1 MVFSTLITTAQLSNI
16 LNSNSLVIVDCR
28 FEITD
33 TRSGGRK
40 YFNSHITDA
49 VYCHLDN
56 DLSGSTVPGKTGRH
70 PLPDIDMLVDRF
82 SSWGIDDQTQVV
94 VYDDSEPAPGAI
106 ASRLWWS
113 LHWLGHDAVALLD
126 GGWHAWAAEK
136 RPVEDGQCTN
146 SRKTFIP
153 HPRNELLASSSLVE
167 EIRLDPSSRLLD
179 SRTKDRYQGL
189 NETIDP
195 VAGHI
200 PGAFSL
206 PYTDNVDSDGNFLSV
221 DQLAARF
228 RETIGEIRAHNVVF
242 YCGSG
247 VTAAHNLL
255 AYKHAGLGDARLYVG
270 SWSDW
275 ISDPARP
282 IALQDT

>member
-1 MVFSTLITTAQLSNI
+1 MEFSTLITTAQLSNI
-16 LNSNSLVIVDCR
+16 LSSKTLVIVDCR
-28 FEITD
+28 FELAD
-33 TRSGGRK
+33 TRSGECK
-40 YFNSHITDA
+40 YFNSHIPGA
-49 VYCHLDN
+49 VYCHLDD
-56 DLSGSTVPGKTGRH
+56 DLSGSMVSGKTGRH
-70 PLPDIDMLVDRF
+70 PLPDIDMLVDKF

-113 LHWLGHDAVALLD
+113 LHWLGHDSVALLD
-126 GGWHAWAAEK
+126 GGWQAWAAEK
-136 RPVEDGQCTN
+136 RPVEDGQCIN

-167 EIRLDPSSRLLD
+167 DIRLDPSFRLLD

-200 PGAFSL
+200 KGAMSL
-206 PYTDNVDSDGNFLSV
+206 PYTANVDPRGNFLSIE
-221 DQLAARF
+221 QLAARF
-228 RETIGEIRAHNVVF
+228 KETIGEIPAQNVVF

-275 ISDPARP
+275 ITDPARP
-282 IALQDT
+282 IATRDT

>member
-1 MVFSTLITTAQLSNI
+1 MEFSTLITTEQLHRELTSVN
-16 LNSNSLVIVDCR
+16 LVVVDCR
-28 FEITD
+28 FDLVD
-33 TRSGGRK
+33 TRSGERK
-40 YFNSHITDA
+40 YMDAHISGA

-56 DLSGSTVPGKTGRH
+56 DLCGPVVRGKTGRH
-70 PLPDIDMLVDRF
+70 PLPSVEMLAERF
-82 SSWGIDDQTQVV
+82 SSWGIDDQIQVV

-113 LHWLGHDAVALLD
+113 LRWLGHNAVALLD
-126 GGWHAWAAEK
+126 GGWQAWHAEG
-136 RPVEDGQCTN
+136 RPVEDGQCTKIG
-146 SRKTFIP
+146 KTFVP
-153 HPRNELLASSSLVE
+153 HPRDELLAPQSLVE
-167 EIRLDPSSRLLD
+167 SIRLDPSYRLLD
-179 SRTKDRYQGL
+179 SRTRDRYRGL

-200 PGAFSL
+200 PGAISL
-206 PYTDNVDSDGNFLSV
+206 PYIANVDSKGHFLPAK
-221 DQLAARF
+221 QLTARF
-228 RETIGEIRAHNVVF
+228 HDPLGDIPAHNVVF

-275 ISDPARP
+275 ITDPARP
-282 IALQDT
+282 VATQDI